1 MLLALF
7 GVLDLLLRVLS
18 WIVILQ
24 VVLSWL
30 IAFNVINTRNSVVYM
45 IGDFLERVTE
55 PLLRPVRSIL
65 PSLGGIDISPIVVIL
80 LLVFA
85 QNLLVEY
92 GLRAAYYSDRM
103 DAEASREAIARTL
116 RRLEEWWIGAGFP
129 PTIPDAIV
137 DQAVADA
144 VAGTISR

>member
-1 MLLALF
+1 MLSLISLIHT
-7 GVLDLLLRVLS
+7 VLEILI
-18 WIVILQ
+18 WILIASA
-24 VVLSWL
+24 VLSWL
-30 IAFNVINTRNSVVYM
+30 VAFNVINTRNRVVYM

-92 GLRAAYYSDRM
+92 GLRAAY
-103 DAEASREAIARTL
+103 
-116 RRLEEWWIGAGFP
+116 
-129 PTIPDAIV
+129 
-137 DQAVADA
+137 
-144 VAGTISR
+144 